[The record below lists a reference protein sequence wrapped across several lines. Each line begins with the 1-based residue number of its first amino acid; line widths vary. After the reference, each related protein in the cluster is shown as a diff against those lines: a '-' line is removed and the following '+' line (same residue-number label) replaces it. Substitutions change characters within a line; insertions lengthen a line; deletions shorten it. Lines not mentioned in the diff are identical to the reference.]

1 MHMYP
6 INGACHRVGPND
18 TAFAYRDATYG
29 MVFLA
34 AWTDPTKDAERI
46 QWVRDYYQA
55 LAPYSE
61 PGGYINFMQD
71 DDYDRI
77 QDNYRQNYDRL
88 VQVKRAYDPG
98 NLFHIPVRPGHLGQR
113 AALMPVLAARLAAG
127 FLPQRPRPWRRLIQP
142 LTGRR
147 PRRIP
152 RTLPQPRLKL
162 SDPLPGLRQVLLRPR
177 QRSPRLGQL
186 PAQRRHQRGH
196 HLISGTSI
204 ITGHTWTL
212 LPARSSI
219 RRSLI
224 TMVPA
229 QHRQMA
235 PRPNL
240 APVKVAAHMPPGGQR
255 LWLRMAAG
263 KAAALRLT
271 CIMRAGRCR

>member
-1 MHMYP
+1 MSGVEFLVAAHELHPAARRVLLVARGDY
-6 INGACHRVGPND
+6 GAAHP
-18 TAFAYRDATYG
+18 A
-29 MVFLA
+29 
-34 AWTDPTKDAERI
+34 
-46 QWVRDYYQA
+46 VRA
-55 LAPYSE
+55 
-61 PGGYINFMQD
+61 MT
-71 DDYDRI
+71 
-77 QDNYRQNYDRL
+77 
-88 VQVKRAYDPG
+88 
-98 NLFHIPVRPGHLGQR
+98 VRPGHLGQR

-152 RTLPQPRLKL
+152 RTLPKPRLKL

-186 PAQRRHQRGH
+186 PAQRRHQRGR
-196 HLISGTSI
+196 HLISGTTI
-204 ITGHTWTL
+204 ITGHIWTL

-224 TMVPA
+224 TVVPA

-240 APVKVAAHMPPGGQR
+240 APVKAAAHMPPGGQG

-263 KAAALRLT
+263 KQPRYA
-271 CIMRAGRCR
+271 

>member
-1 MHMYP
+1 MLS
-6 INGACHRVGPND
+6 HRDRGFGQVED
-18 TAFAYRDATYG
+18 
-29 MVFLA
+29 LA
-34 AWTDPTKDAERI
+34 ALHPGDRPPG
-46 QWVRDYYQA
+46 QA
-55 LAPYSE
+55 RPAPSAAA
-61 PGGYINFMQD
+61 
-71 DDYDRI
+71 
-77 QDNYRQNYDRL
+77 RL
-88 VQVKRAYDPG
+88 VPQ
-98 NLFHIPVRPGHLGQR
+98 LPVRPGRLGQR

-162 SDPLPGLRQVLLRPR
+162 SDPLPGLRQVFPCPR

-224 TMVPA
+224 TVIPA

-235 PRPNL
+235 PRPKL
-240 APVKVAAHMPPGGQR
+240 APVKAAAHMPPDGQG

-263 KAAALRLT
+263 KQPRYA
-271 CIMRAGRCR
+271 